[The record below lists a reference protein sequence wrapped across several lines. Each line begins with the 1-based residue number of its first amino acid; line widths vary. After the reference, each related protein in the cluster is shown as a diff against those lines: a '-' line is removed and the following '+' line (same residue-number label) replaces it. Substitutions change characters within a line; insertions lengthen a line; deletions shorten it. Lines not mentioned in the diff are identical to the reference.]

1 MTDDSETEL
10 YTGDPSTVNP
20 STGDPRHTDMH
31 ATADAGTSMPEQA
44 VDDSAGSTPARL
56 SLTIPDLAAPKLMR
70 SPEPPDIARCH
81 GVSALSLGLPS
92 TLAVES
98 KRGRIPKET
107 FYRHMGASASLKREF
122 IDSIE
127 AFTMLAFIQP
137 ERIGVKP
144 GAATSEIAVLGVGCR
159 STKIPQKALGI
170 IAQSVE
176 QATKPARRMLFA
188 LCRADTAASETS
200 NGNELLIDFAQLAV
214 WRDANVAAGLYKG
227 TLRVNR
233 PAPCSRVNVTLPT
246 TADTMDE
253 VWDSL
258 CAQVI
263 LHDADFHA
271 VDRRIAALDRK
282 RELQKQADKLRK
294 AIIRTN
300 QTARRNQL
308 WDELRAVEDK
318 LRHS

>member
-20 STGDPRHTDMH
+20 GTGDSRHTDMH